1 MTVTEQELKSFGSVI
16 TQLMAGAHLSQESA
30 EAIFS
35 EILFGNQPDL
45 HKGALLTA
53 LRMKGETVDEIAGC
67 FNAIYQRD
75 TNKVQINAHNLVE
88 NCGTGMDTLKTFN
101 ISTLSAIVAASLGV
115 NLARHGARAL
125 SSRCGTVDLC
135 EALGVDVDC
144 DVGIVS
150 RAIENCGIGL
160 FNGMSPEVHPGGLGR
175 ILSQIRF
182 GTTLNIAASLANPAL
197 PAIGVRGVGSP
208 ELIEPTLKIMKR
220 IGYRKAAVYFGR
232 GADGN
237 QGMDEL
243 STLGP
248 SWLGV
253 LEKDGGEVYF
263 KLNYHDL
270 GLSQG
275 NYEEIRPRESIHEEV
290 SEAVRTLSGKGNR
303 SRTDIVALN
312 AGIILWAADVS
323 VTLPDAVHMAHN
335 QIRSG
340 RPLAKLLEWIKYQN
354 RDPQKAAR
362 AIAEISQKA
371 GSGAA

>member
-16 TQLMAGAHLSQESA
+16 MQLMAGAHLSQESA

-75 TNKVQINAHNLVE
+75 TNKVTINARNLVE

-115 NLARHGARAL
+115 NLARHGARAI

-144 DVGIVS
+144 DVGTVA
-150 RAIENCGIGL
+150 RAVENCGIGL
-160 FNGMSPEVHPGGLGR
+160 FNGMSSEVHPGGLGR
-175 ILSQIRF
+175 ILSRIRF

-208 ELIEPTLKIMKR
+208 ELIEPTLKIMRR
-220 IGYRKAAVYFGR
+220 IGYRKAAVYFGL

-248 SWLGV
+248 SRIGI
-253 LEKDGGEVYF
+253 LEKDGGETYF
-263 KLNYHDL
+263 DLNYHDL

-275 NYEEIRPRESIHEEV
+275 NYEEIRPRESIQEEV
-290 SEAVRTLSGKGNR
+290 WEAVRTLSGKGNR

-312 AGIILWAADVS
+312 AAIILWAADTS
-323 VTLPDAVHMAHN
+323 ATLYDAVQKAQN
-335 QIRSG
+335 QTRSG
-340 RPLAKLLEWIKYQN
+340 RPLAKLLEWIKHQN
-354 RDPQKAAR
+354 RDPQKAAK
-362 AIAEISQKA
+362 AISEITCWN
-371 GSGAA
+371 